1 VKQSPVWPAFREGD
15 SWRFRLLSKFQFN
28 ARLADGMKGRD
39 NAFALNRRS
48 FLGLAGGGIGWLA
61 LSHLFSLESAT
72 TPAKHKSV
80 NPLAPRPPH
89 FPARA
94 KSVICL
100 FQHGGPSQMDL
111 FDPKPELNKRDGQDY
126 PGGDLEIHFDKQ
138 AGKLLQS
145 PFKFAKQGQSGV
157 ELSELLPHTAGI
169 ADDITLV
176 RSMVTDSVDHESAL
190 RIIHGGKFQA
200 GRPTWGSW
208 VIYALGTERQD
219 LPAYVVLSDPGGL
232 PIDGIRNWSS
242 GWLPAI
248 YQGTQ
253 IRSSGSPI
261 FNLTTP
267 GDVPEG
273 ARANQLDFLAS
284 LNRIHLR
291 DHPENTELQARI
303 NNYEL
308 AARMQHSVS
317 EVLDLS
323 RESEATQRLYGLDH
337 KHGPTANYARRCLMA
352 RRLVE
357 RGVRF
362 VQIYLPGQPWDT
374 HDKNAEKLKDLCLM
388 TDQPSAALVRDLHVR
403 GLLDS
408 TIVIWTGEFGRL
420 PISQGKD
427 GRDHNRHA
435 FSLWIAG
442 GGFKRG
448 YVHGATD
455 DFGYKSVV
463 DPVRVYDLHATLL
476 HALGLD
482 HDRLSYP
489 HEGREDTLTDSVVSH
504 ARVVRELLA

>member
-1 VKQSPVWPAFREGD
+1 MSP
-15 SWRFRLLSKFQFN
+15 
-28 ARLADGMKGRD
+28 GRT
-39 NAFALNRRS
+39 NFSLNRRA
-48 FLGLAGGGIGWLA
+48 FLGYTAGGLGWLA
-61 LSHLFSLESAT
+61 LSHLAALEAKAAPT
-72 TPAKHKSV
+72 GHIVPAAA
-80 NPLAPRPPH
+80 PLAPKPPH
-89 FPARA
+89 FPAKA

-145 PFKFAKQGQSGV
+145 PFKFAKHGQSGG
-157 ELSELLPHTAGI
+157 EFSELIPHMAGI
-169 ADDITLV
+169 ADEMTLI
-176 RSMVTDSVDHESAL
+176 RSMTTDSVDHESAL
-190 RIIHGGKFQA
+190 RIIHSGKFQA

-208 VIYALGTERQD
+208 VTYGLGTERQD

-232 PIDGIRNWSS
+232 PVDGIRNWTS

-261 FNLTTP
+261 FNLATP
-267 GDVPEG
+267 DAIPAA
-273 ARANQLDFLAS
+273 ARANQLQFLS
-284 LNRIHLR
+284 KLNAAHLR
-291 DHPENTELQARI
+291 EHPENS
-303 NNYEL
+303 EL
-308 AARMQHSVS
+308 AARISNYEMAAKMQTSVT
-317 EVLDLS
+317 EVLNLDG
-323 RESEATQRLYGLDH
+323 ESAETKKLYGLDH
-337 KHGPTANYARRCLMA
+337 ANGATANYAKRCLMA

-357 RGVRF
+357 QGVRF
-362 VQIYLPGQPWDT
+362 VQIYLSGQPWDT

-388 TDQPSAALVRDLHVR
+388 TDQPSAALVKDLKQR

-408 TIVIWTGEFGRL
+408 TIVLWCGEFGRL

-435 FSLWIAG
+435 FTLWIAG

-448 YVHGATD
+448 YTHGGTD
-455 DFGYKSVV
+455 DFGYKAVHDV
-463 DPVRVYDLHATLL
+463 VRVYDLHATLL

-482 HDRLSYP
+482 HQKLTYP
-489 HEGREDTLTDSVVSH
+489 HEGRADSLTDTVVSG
-504 ARVVRELLA
+504 AKAIPELLA